1 MHTNVGATPR
11 SVWVWSLY
19 RMAKATTT
27 TARTRATHFQISFG
41 AEAAATLVP
50 SPKPKQQTGTVPQS
64 FPARSY
70 PVLISRQIRW
80 RPNNYNNNYSSSSII
95 PRKLTRKQSQ
105 RSNILTRV
113 DSWHT
118 DAYLRGDSIKTD
130 IVYIYTINKYIYIVH
145 IQ

>member
-50 SPKPKQQTGTVPQS
+50 SLKPKQQTGTVPQFPSSQLPS
-64 FPARSY
+64 FDIPADT
-70 PVLISRQIRW
+70 
-80 RPNNYNNNYSSSSII
+80 
-95 PRKLTRKQSQ
+95 LTTQQ
-105 RSNILTRV
+105 LQEQ
-113 DSWHT
+113 
-118 DAYLRGDSIKTD
+118 L
-130 IVYIYTINKYIYIVH
+130 
-145 IQ
+145 Q